1 MTSILFLVERHFE
14 EAVFLW
20 RQRSAAVH
28 APHFDLR
35 ALTDLDERLEAHLDG
50 LRVAGESGWDIVKQA
65 RGGKEPGEV
74 FVGASLAFDAGD
86 KRRIDFVLDALVE
99 HREGVRGIVSAL
111 GWLPREQVQR
121 HIHAFLASSTP
132 MLRQV
137 GITAS
142 AIRRNDPGQAL
153 LDVLHD
159 TDLLLKARSL
169 RAVGELGRID
179 LVALAARSLAS
190 DNEDVRFASA
200 WSVALL
206 SGDAPALAVLQSI
219 AESADGS
226 RYKALEMT
234 LRRMPLS
241 DARVMQK
248 RLALNAAHVRIA
260 VIAAGTIGY
269 CDVIPGLIESMKVLP
284 LARVAGEAFAMISGV
299 DIANEHLDRKQP
311 EGFESGPNDNPED
324 GNVAP
329 DEDDR
334 LPWPDPVLIQEW
346 WQRNQIQFQNDTR
359 YLLGK
364 PITVEWL
371 QKVLRIGRQRQRA
384 AAALELAIRQPGQ
397 PLFNVVAPGFRQAAM
412 LGLK

>member
-35 ALTDLDERLEAHLDG
+35 ALADLDERLEAHLDG
-50 LRVAGESGWDIVKQA
+50 LRVAGESGWDIARQA
-65 RGGKEPGEV
+65 LGGKGPGEV
-74 FVGASLAFDAGD
+74 FVAAALAFESGD
-86 KRRIDFVLDALVE
+86 ETRIDFVLDSPLE
-99 HREGVRGIVSAL
+99 HAEGIPGIISAL
-111 GWLPREQVQR
+111 GWLPREQAHR
-121 HIHAFLASSTP
+121 HIQVLLASSTP

-137 GITAS
+137 GIAAA
-142 AIRRNDPGQAL
+142 AIRRSDPGPAL
-153 LDVLHD
+153 LHVLHD
-159 TDLLLKARSL
+159 SDLLLKARSL
-169 RAVGELGRID
+169 RAVGELGRVD
-179 LVALAARSLAS
+179 LITLAMPSLAS
-190 DNEDVRFASA
+190 SNEQVRFASA

-206 SGDAPALAVLQSI
+206 SGDGQALAVLQSI
-219 AESADGS
+219 AESAVGC

-234 LRRMPLS
+234 LRRTTLS
-241 DARVMQK
+241 AAKVMQK
-248 RLALNAAHVRIA
+248 RLAENPAYVRIA
-260 VIAAGTIGY
+260 VIAAGAIGD
-269 CDVIPGLIESMKVLP
+269 CDVIPWLIESMKVLP
-284 LARVAGEAFAMISGV
+284 LSRVAGEAFAMITGV
-299 DIANEHLDRKQP
+299 DIANEHLDLKQP
-311 EGFESGPNDNPED
+311 EGFESGPNDNPKD

-371 QKVLRIGRQRQRA
+371 QQVLRIGRQRQRA